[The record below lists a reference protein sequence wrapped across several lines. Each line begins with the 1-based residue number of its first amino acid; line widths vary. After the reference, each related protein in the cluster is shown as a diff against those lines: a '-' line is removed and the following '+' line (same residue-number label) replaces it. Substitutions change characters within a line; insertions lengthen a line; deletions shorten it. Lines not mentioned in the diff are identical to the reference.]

1 VIDALD
7 TSLERFLRRVVP
19 LEMGQVDVVFGA
31 PDRDWSAQR
40 SRPTVGLF
48 LHSVNPAFSRA
59 KAGVKQTTEAESI
72 KRATVVPVMALRYM
86 VTVWVADPFDEHRLL
101 GGVLRTLATTRRLPE
116 QDLEPE
122 VKLLGALPELSLV
135 GEKDAPLMDLW
146 SALGV
151 SPRAS
156 IDLTVYVPA
165 GAPVP
170 TETAAPPSEV
180 ILDTESLTE
189 NPVRSGR
196 QRIAGRVSPDLAG
209 HLIVSPRGSAIV
221 DKAGRFSV
229 SASSLEELRLV
240 TDDDPDGLPVVPY
253 RED

>member
-59 KAGVKQTTEAESI
+59 KAGVKQTTEADSI
-72 KRATVVPVMALRYM
+72 KRAVVVPVMALRYM

-101 GGVLRTLATTRRLPE
+101 GGVLRTLAATRRLPE

-122 VKLLGALPELSLV
+122 VKMLGALPELSLV

-165 GAPVP
+165 GPPVP
-170 TETAAPPSEV
+170 TDTAAPPTEV

-240 TDDDPDGLPVVPY
+240 TDDEPDGLPVVPY

>member
-1 VIDALD
+1 MIDALD

-19 LEMGQVDVVFGA
+19 LETGQVDVVFGA

-48 LHSVNPAFSRA
+48 LHSVTPAHSRA
-59 KAGVKQTTEAESI
+59 KSGIRQTTDADAI
-72 KRATVVPVMALRYM
+72 RRTPIVPVMALRYM
-86 VTVWVADPFDEHRLL
+86 ITVWVAEPADEHRLL
-101 GGVLRTLATTRRLPE
+101 GGVLRTLASTRRLPD

-122 VKLLGALPELSLV
+122 VRALGTLPELSLV

-170 TETAAPPSEV
+170 TETAPPPTEV
-180 ILDTESLTE
+180 DLATALQGEE
-189 NPVRSGR
+189 PVRSSR
-196 QRIAGRVSPDLAG
+196 QRVAGRVTPELAG
-209 HLIVSPRGSAIV
+209 RLVVGPRGSAVI
-221 DKAGRFSV
+221 DQRGRFV
-229 SASSLEELRLV
+229 INGSSFDELRLV
-240 TDDDPDGLPVVPY
+240 TDGDPEGEPLSQFL
-253 RED
+253 EH